1 MSCGLSYRRWKLQQL
16 ATLALRQPLRNLAKT
31 LRNIEFDYFCHTSS
45 EILLSLLQPG
55 RRHAGFQIDFYEK
68 LPISRRQGRFK
79 ALIDSTCS
87 ALFGHRR
94 GNVRRS
100 GFWQV
105 TCFCS
110 RGMRNSMLEPAVR
123 TESDQYLTAVDRQT
137 AVRKL
142 QDVLSLRL
150 PSFYRCAFRVLG
162 NVADAEDAV
171 QEALLAAYK
180 HINQFRGQSQMSTWL
195 TTIVRNC
202 ALMQL
207 RKRARHIHFPLEQLL
222 GEEQPRSLWEDP
234 ADERPNPED
243 ECRNSELRAR
253 LRKCTALLSPTLR
266 RTFQLRVIDGLTIL
280 ETARILGVPHGTV
293 KAQLAR
299 ARAKLSRH
307 MRRVH
312 ARSSRKLNSTSKK
325 HLG

>member
-1 MSCGLSYRRWKLQQL
+1 
-16 ATLALRQPLRNLAKT
+16 
-31 LRNIEFDYFCHTSS
+31 
-45 EILLSLLQPG
+45 
-55 RRHAGFQIDFYEK
+55 
-68 LPISRRQGRFK
+68 
-79 ALIDSTCS
+79 
-87 ALFGHRR
+87 
-94 GNVRRS
+94 
-100 GFWQV
+100 
-105 TCFCS
+105 
-110 RGMRNSMLEPAVR
+110 MLEAAVR
-123 TESDQYLTAVDRQT
+123 TKSDQYLAVVDHQT

-162 NVADAEDAV
+162 NAADAEDAV

-180 HINQFRGQSQMSTWL
+180 HINQFRGQSQISTWL

-207 RKRARHIHFPLEQLL
+207 RKRPRQIHFPLDEEF
-222 GEEQPRSLWEDP
+222 GEEQPRFLWEGL
-234 ADERPNPED
+234 ADERPSPED
-243 ECRNSELRAR
+243 EFRNSELRSR

-266 RTFQLRVIDGLTIL
+266 RTFQLRVVDGLSIL

-307 MRRVH
+307 MQPVLAPGRRRPQRLH
-312 ARSSRKLNSTSKK
+312 K
-325 HLG
+325 